1 VEGIN
6 PSMDRQNFKSCQE
19 GPDLTSMLARLSNLE
34 RFQVRCE
41 GELTKLYFSL
51 DDHTARMDG
60 SVKVLQEQQLRT
72 TRQVQDV
79 SDQLQ
84 DELEHLRQTQKKD
97 LQRVVEQARHDSLA
111 FSQSL
116 EATRSDLQ

>member
-1 VEGIN
+1 
-6 PSMDRQNFKSCQE
+6 
-19 GPDLTSMLARLSNLE
+19 MLARLSNLE

-116 EATRSDLQ
+116 EATRSDLQQQISRMQKLTSTNSRKLTEV